1 MGGGVGGGWS
11 IVFNGYTIRFGV
23 EDGGT
28 CILST
33 PPRSLIGV
41 SAIGRAYST
50 SCFSGLVPSAPT
62 QTMLRMTSGSPMPN
76 DHRMPKYSA
85 M

>member
-1 MGGGVGGGWS
+1 MDKLTLFLFAKGFRGELVCADLNDAPPS
-11 IVFNGYTIRFGV
+11 
-23 EDGGT
+23 
-28 CILST
+28 
-33 PPRSLIGV
+33 PRSLV
-41 SAIGRAYST
+41 SFWASAYST

-62 QTMLRMTSGSPMPN
+62 LTTLRMTSGSPMPN